1 MKKEIII
8 CLILIIQIAL
18 FAGDFE
24 DAENWQKQNP
34 FLGHY
39 LSYEETQVQ
48 VDFRRD
54 FYVTD
59 PPAAP
64 VRNIAEFEQMEG
76 VLIRYPFGINYDIIA
91 EMSEDVMVTTIVAN
105 QTQENIVRNNYTANG
120 VNLDNCNFLLA
131 PSDSYW
137 TRDYGPWYV
146 VDGNNDVG
154 IVNFP
159 YNRPRPNDNDIPIEM
174 ANFLGI
180 ELYGMDLIHAG
191 GNYMTTGLGIS
202 ASTELVWEENP
213 SLSHDDVAQLVE
225 DYLGIQTYHVVPD
238 PNNTYID
245 HIDCW
250 GKFLDVDKVLIRS
263 VAQTHPQFD
272 EIEAIAQYFSEQVS
286 PYGNL
291 FQVYRVYT
299 PQNQPYTN
307 SLILNKK
314 VLVPITGSSWDDDA
328 LASYEDAM
336 PGYEVLGFTGSWAS
350 TDALHCRAK
359 GTADRGMLFVKH
371 LPILGNAP
379 VQAEYEILADV
390 IPYSGEV
397 VYPDSMKVYYK
408 VNGGDFISLDMT
420 YEGGDTYKGIIP
432 GQTPG
437 SEIAYYIHAADES
450 GRSMNHPYIGA
461 PDPHTF
467 FVGMPLYPDIVVYP
481 LQLNL
486 NCFVG
491 GSVSGEFTITNI
503 GNADLYYSIT
513 FSTAIPEEV
522 SYDVPDSPSGSSYNY
537 NTYTELGWTDLQ
549 ISDVGEIA
557 ELQVEYTWDTDN
569 YPTEGSFWMESPA
582 GTTGMIAAGQTD
594 GTYQVDL
601 DDFTGEQIEGNW
613 KIWIEDTW
621 GDGGHQATN
630 IDLNFTIL
638 IEQEQ
643 WINVE
648 SISGTIG
655 SGMNEI
661 IDLTCSA
668 VQLEPGIYEAS
679 IFIYS
684 NDPDEPLVIVSVI
697 LTVEENV
704 DSEDDCIPQITELL
718 GNYPNPFNPS
728 GAGRSLET
736 TISFSTTESTENT
749 EICIYNIK
757 GQKIKTLECDESLV
771 TNADGHSYSITW
783 NGRDD
788 NNQPV
793 GSGIYFYQLKVDD
806 KFISTKKMILMK

>member
-1 MKKEIII
+1 MKKRIII
-8 CLILIIQIAL
+8 YLILIIQIAL
-18 FAGDFE
+18 FAKDFE
-24 DAENWQKQNP
+24 DAENWKKQNP

-39 LSYEETQVQ
+39 ISYEETQVQ

-64 VRNIAEFEQMEG
+64 VRNIAEFEHMEG
-76 VLIRYPFGINYDIIA
+76 VLICYPFGISYSVIA

-105 QTQENIVRNNYTANG
+105 QSQQSSVTNSYNSNG
-120 VNLDNCNFLLA
+120 VNLDNCNFLIA
-131 PSDSYW
+131 PSDTHW

-146 VDGNNDVG
+146 VDGNNYVG

-174 ANFLGI
+174 ANFLEI
-180 ELYGMDLIHAG
+180 ELFGMDLIQTG
-191 GNYMTTGLGIS
+191 GNYMTAGLGIS
-202 ASTELVWEENP
+202 ASSELVWDENP
-213 SLSHDDVAQLVE
+213 SLSHEDVAQLAE
-225 DYLGIQTYHVVPD
+225 DYLGIETYHVVPD

-250 GKFLDVDKVLIRS
+250 GKFLDFDKILIRS
-263 VAQTHPQFD
+263 VAESHPQYD
-272 EIEAIAQYFSEQVS
+272 EIEATAQYFSEQVS

-328 LASYEDAM
+328 LASYEEAM

-350 TDALHCRAK
+350 TDALHCRTK

-371 LPILGNAP
+371 LPILGNTP

-390 IPYSGEV
+390 IPYSGEA
-397 VYPDSMKVYYK
+397 VYPDSMKVYYE
-408 VNGGDFISLDMT
+408 VNGRDFISLDMT
-420 YEGGDTYKGIIP
+420 FEGGDTYKAVIP

-461 PDPHTF
+461 PDPHVF
-467 FVGMPLYPDIVVYP
+467 VVGMPLYPDIVVDP

-491 GSVSGEFTITNI
+491 GSVSGEFTISNI
-503 GNADLYYSIT
+503 GNADLEYFIT

-537 NTYTELGWTDLQ
+537 NTYTELGWTDFP
-549 ISDVGEIA
+549 ISDIGEIA

-569 YPTEGSFWMESPA
+569 YPSEGSFWMESSA

-594 GTYQVDL
+594 GTYQVDVN
-601 DDFTGEQIEGNW
+601 DFMGEQIAGNW
-613 KIWIEDTW
+613 KIWLEDSY

-638 IEQEQ
+638 IQQEQ
-643 WINVE
+643 WLLVE
-648 SISGTIG
+648 PLSGTIG

-661 IDLTCSA
+661 IGLTCSA
-668 VQLEPGIYEAS
+668 VQLEPGIYEGS
-679 IFIYS
+679 IFIES

-704 DSEDDCIPQITELL
+704 DSEDDCIPQITELI
-718 GNYPNPFNPS
+718 GNYPNPFNP
-728 GAGRSLET
+728 ET
-736 TISFSTTESTENT
+736 TINFSLNTENT
-749 EICIYNIK
+749 ESAEILIYNIK
-757 GQKIKTLECDESLV
+757 GQKIKTFLINSS
-771 TNADGHSYSITW
+771 THIPINSIIW
-783 NGRDD
+783 NGKDD

-793 GSGIYFYQLKVDD
+793 GSGIYFYKLKVGD
-806 KFISTKKMILMK
+806 KFISAKKMIPMK